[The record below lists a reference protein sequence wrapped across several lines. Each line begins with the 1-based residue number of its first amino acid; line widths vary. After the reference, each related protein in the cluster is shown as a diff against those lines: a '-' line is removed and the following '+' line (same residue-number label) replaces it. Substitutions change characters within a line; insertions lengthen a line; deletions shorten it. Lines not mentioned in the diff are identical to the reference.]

1 MDSEEQRVVNGAKDI
16 RMLKS
21 TKLER
26 KEGHLN
32 LSPAIT
38 AFSCL
43 FLISIIMTVIH
54 FFQEKKKQHTHK
66 TVMRILYNLI
76 KVFLF

>member
-1 MDSEEQRVVNGAKDI
+1 MDSEEQRVVNEQKDI

-21 TKLER
+21 TKLKR

-54 FFQEKKKQHTHK
+54 FFQEKKKNNTHTK
-66 TVMRILYNLI
+66 Q
-76 KVFLF
+76 